1 MLRLRRSGLAVT
13 APPIPPFVLR
23 PAEPADSGTIT
34 TVWYDGWRESHEG
47 HLPAALL
54 AHRNP
59 RDFLDRIS
67 DILETTT
74 VATVDGNVV
83 GLVVTTGAEIEQLY
97 VASDHRGTGI
107 AVALLRHGESV
118 IGGDFPTA
126 FLAVVAG
133 NARARH
139 FYEREGWHDTGPF
152 DYYAWTPGGDRI
164 AVPCHRYEKLVA
176 MLKS

>member
-1 MLRLRRSGLAVT
+1 VT
-13 APPIPPFVLR
+13 APPVPPFVLR
-23 PAEPADSGTIT
+23 PAEPADAETIIA
-34 TVWYDGWRESHEG
+34 VWYTGWREAHAG
-47 HLPAALL
+47 YLPAALL
-54 AHRNP
+54 DHRSP
-59 RDFLDRIS
+59 RDFRDRLS
-67 DILETTT
+67 DILGTTT

-107 AVALLRHGESV
+107 AVALLRHGEAV
-118 IGGDFPTA
+118 IGTEFSTA

-152 DYYAWTPGGDRI
+152 DYYAWTPSGDRI
-164 AVPCHRYEKLVA
+164 AVPCHRYEKPVTRPE
-176 MLKS
+176 S

>member
-1 MLRLRRSGLAVT
+1 
-13 APPIPPFVLR
+13 VLR
-23 PAEPADSGTIT
+23 PAQPADTETII

-54 AHRNP
+54 AHRSP
-59 RDFLDRIS
+59 QDFRDRIP
-67 DILETTT
+67 DILGTTA
-74 VATVDGNVV
+74 VATVDGHVV
-83 GLVVTTGAEIEQLY
+83 GLVVTSGAEIEQLY
-97 VASDHRGTGI
+97 VASHHRGIGI
-107 AVALLRHGESV
+107 AVALLRHGESI
-118 IGGDFPTA
+118 IGTDFSTA

-152 DYYAWTPGGDRI
+152 DYYAWTPRGDRI

-176 MLKS
+176 TLKP